1 MLAWLDNNEKAWQN
15 QRQNLRDEISTQSR
29 YSPPPIAST
38 TDDWGENDVDG
49 AILIDDEDDGDDQEK
64 HDTSI
69 GVSETQNDGPPSNQ
83 NASAIIGG
91 WLISKLANN
100 LKESL
105 DEGKNAIKDQIC
117 DETSDKIKQSI
128 TK

>member
-69 GVSETQNDGPPSNQ
+69 SVSETQNDGPPSNQ